1 MLEKRRSSEKKKSP
15 SEHILQHY
23 SLWSF
28 GHFYCVLWI
37 ELCRVKSIVINSI
50 YSSLTTSPSHES
62 DTGENTGSNC
72 RLLLFKRRQ
81 HHTYSTEETQRSTT
95 SSLPVSSD
103 TGGRSRC
110 ETQAPNRCSVLTTNS
125 CIAFVCLSLL
135 PNARRETWRPRRDV
149 MMSRQ
154 VHISDLWPLRVH
166 LETTRS
172 RKCGAEE
179 VVNPMRRMRTY
190 SRVEERADAELIS
203 WWWWVVAPQRI
214 LFIYIFMFMHFFSP
228 TFPPMLSL
236 SLSRSFYRENKTR
249 GSHLQHQQQRRQ
261 RSSPSLWQDAA
272 LPYRRT
278 MGGPLSRVTAHTTWL

>member
-95 SSLPVSSD
+95 SSLPVSFD

-110 ETQAPNRCSVLTTNS
+110 ETRQMFGADNKLVHRIRLFIFASKRQAWNVKASQGRN
-125 CIAFVCLSLL
+125 
-135 PNARRETWRPRRDV
+135 DV
-149 MMSRQ
+149 KTSSHQ
-154 VHISDLWPLRVH
+154 WPLTSESPFRNNKEQEMWSRGGGKPDEKDENVQQSGGASRCRVDK
-166 LETTRS
+166 L
-172 RKCGAEE
+172 
-179 VVNPMRRMRTY
+179 VVVGGGTPENTVY
-190 SRVEERADAELIS
+190 LYFHVYA
-203 WWWWVVAPQRI
+203 
-214 LFIYIFMFMHFFSP
+214 FFFSHFS
-228 TFPPMLSL
+228 THVVSL
-236 SLSRSFYRENKTR
+236 SL
-249 GSHLQHQQQRRQ
+249 
-261 RSSPSLWQDAA
+261 A
-272 LPYRRT
+272 LL
-278 MGGPLSRVTAHTTWL
+278 LSRK